1 MISIFLQIEAAT
13 RDIKLLAQ
21 NSGSLMRPS
30 RCPNLGRKNVLIF
43 PYCMRTMSY
52 PNDVTRAACLFITG
66 REGGKGALT
75 HGLYKSIT
83 GLGSQLVE
91 DLEHTEQTEICRIN
105 KRVLDKDHG
114 KQAVK

>member
-1 MISIFLQIEAAT
+1 
-13 RDIKLLAQ
+13 
-21 NSGSLMRPS
+21 
-30 RCPNLGRKNVLIF
+30 
-43 PYCMRTMSY
+43 MRTMSY

-66 REGGKGALT
+66 REGGKDALT